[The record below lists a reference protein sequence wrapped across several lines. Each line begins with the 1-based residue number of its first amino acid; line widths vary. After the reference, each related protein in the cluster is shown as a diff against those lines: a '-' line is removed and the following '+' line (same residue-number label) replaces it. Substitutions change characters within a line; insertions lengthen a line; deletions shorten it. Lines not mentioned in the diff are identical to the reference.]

1 MTDHTTALDF
11 AKQAFRTA
19 DHAYDLAVIA
29 LGDATRAVNEADYV
43 LRHTAYAR
51 KAAAMKVRHAAADA
65 AKNAAAVAAV
75 AAVVKSIESQKAAK

>member
-43 LRHTAYAR
+43 LRKTAHAR

-65 AKNAAAVAAV
+65 AKNVAAV